1 MSKHGFSIREA
12 RRIEE
17 INANINIYTHEKSG
31 ARLIHIDTDDN
42 NKVFAIG
49 FRTPPTDDTGV
60 AHIMEHS
67 VLCGSKKYPS
77 KEPFVELLKGSLKT
91 FLNAFTASDYTL
103 YPIASMNDKD
113 FKNLIEVYLDAVFY
127 PNIHQDKQILMQEGW
142 HYEMNPE
149 TQELDISGVVYNEMK
164 GAYSSPMRNMYRTLN
179 AELFPE
185 TPYRFESGGD
195 PDAIPQLTQEM
206 FTQFHKKHYHP
217 SNSYIYLYGKLDIN
231 YYLNLLNDEALQ
243 YFDAVETDT
252 SVAVQ
257 QKFDEPVRKTIEY
270 SISSNE
276 SEQEK
281 NWYAVQY
288 LIDSKNNP
296 EINFAFEVIAHLLLD
311 TPAAPLKNALIK
323 AGIGKDVMGHFESC
337 SKQPT
342 FTILV
347 KDAYSEKCNDF
358 EAIIENTLS
367 DLCKNGI
374 DKTLIEA
381 SINIKEFILREADF
395 SGFPKGLFYIWNS
408 VCSWVHDF
416 DPIEPLAFEER
427 LENVKQALNSKYLE
441 SLIQYYLLDNQ
452 HRCIITM
459 EPKKGLTEY
468 NNELFR
474 KQLQEIKAGFTPE
487 QLQAVIDDTKALKER
502 QSTPDTPESLEKI
515 PLLSLT
521 DVNKKAESYETIVE
535 QFGSVEF
542 LSHPLFT
549 NGIAYV
555 RFYFDAKVIDQD
567 DIKYLGLLSGIL
579 TAVSTKKRSYGDLSN
594 LINIHTGG
602 IGFCMNVYNDHDDFD
617 QYYPKMV
624 LDAKVLISKV
634 PKLIEIIREILLE
647 TDYEEYSRLL
657 EILNQDKSGMELSLI
672 NSGSSYAS
680 KRLLA
685 YFSQNGVY
693 GDILEGV
700 EQYFLLKE
708 LTKDFNSQKIK
719 LSEKLKNIA
728 GKLFN
733 ANNLKISFTA
743 PENDFKEFKTLV
755 SPLIADLNQEK
766 YPQQDYHFNLIKEN
780 EAFLTPGK
788 VQYVCKGFNYKTLG
802 HQYTG
807 AMRVMGTIARL
818 DYLWNNIRVLGGAYG
833 AMYNFTYSGLM
844 YTNSYRDPNLKE
856 SLNTYDNLSKFIREL
871 NLTDRELTK
880 YILGTI
886 SSYDYPETP
895 SVKGETA
902 DRNYFS
908 RIDNKFLQINRDQML
923 STTVDDIRAL
933 ADMIDEV
940 MKQNRYCV
948 FGSEGK
954 IKENLDLFQ
963 TVIAIFE

>member
-12 RRIEE
+12 RHIEE
-17 INANINIYTHEKSG
+17 INANVNIYTHNKSG
-31 ARLIHIDTDDN
+31 ARLIHIDADDN

-67 VLCGSKKYPS
+67 VLCGSKKFPG

-103 YPIASMNDKD
+103 YPLASMNDKD
-113 FKNLIEVYLDAVFY
+113 FKNLIEVYLDAVFF
-127 PNIHQDKQILMQEGW
+127 PNIHQDKKILMQEGW
-142 HYEMNPE
+142 HYEINPE
-149 TQELDISGVVYNEMK
+149 NGELDISGVVYNEMK
-164 GAYSSPMRNMYRTLN
+164 GAYSSPMRNMHRALN
-179 AELFPE
+179 SSLFPD

-206 FTQFHKKHYHP
+206 FTEFHKKHYHP
-217 SNSYIYLYGKLDIN
+217 SNSYIYLYGKIDIDF
-231 YYLNLLNDEALQ
+231 YLNLLNDEALKH
-243 YFDAVETDT
+243 FDTIDTDT
-252 SVAVQ
+252 SVPSQ
-257 QKFDEPVRKTIEY
+257 SLFDEPVRKTIPY

-276 SEQEK
+276 NEQDK
-281 NWYAVQY
+281 HWYAVQY

-296 EINFAFEVIAHLLLD
+296 EINFAFEVISHLLLD

-347 KDAYSEKCNDF
+347 KDAQIGKCNDF
-358 EAIIENTLS
+358 EAIIENTLKS
-367 DLCKNGI
+367 LCENGI

-408 VCSWVHDF
+408 VCNWVHDF

-427 LENVKQALNSKYLE
+427 LETVKQALTGKYLE
-441 SLIQYYLLDNQ
+441 SLIQYFVLDNQ
-452 HRCIITM
+452 HRCVITM
-459 EPKKGLTEY
+459 EPKKGLTEL
-468 NNELFR
+468 NNETFR
-474 KQLQEIKAGFTPE
+474 KQLQDIKAGFSPE
-487 QLQAVIDDTKALKER
+487 QLQAIIEDTKALKER
-502 QSTPDTPESLEKI
+502 QSAPDSPEDLEKI
-515 PLLSLT
+515 PLLSLN

-535 QFGSVEF
+535 QNGASEF
-542 LSHPLFT
+542 LVHPLFT
-549 NGIAYV
+549 NGIAYI
-555 RFYFDAKVIDQD
+555 RFYFDAKVLEQE
-567 DIKYLGLLSGIL
+567 DIKYLGILSGIL
-579 TAVSTKKRSYGDLSN
+579 GAISTKSRSYADLSN

-602 IGFCMNVYNDHDDFD
+602 IGFGVNVYNDRDDYD

-624 LDAKVLISKV
+624 LDAKVLVSKM

-647 TDYEEYSRLL
+647 TDFEEYSRIL
-657 EILNQDKSGMELSLI
+657 EILNQDKSSMELSLI

-693 GDILEGV
+693 GDQLEGV
-700 EQYFLLKE
+700 EQYFFLKE
-708 LTKDFNSQKIK
+708 MTKDFNAKKIK
-719 LSEKLKNIA
+719 LSEKLRSIA
-728 GKLFN
+728 NKLFN

-743 PENDFKEFKTLV
+743 PENDFKDFKNLV
-755 SPLIADLNQEK
+755 NPLISELNQEK
-766 YPQQDYHFNLIKEN
+766 YPVQDYKFDLIKDN

-788 VQYVCKGFNYKTLG
+788 VQYVCKGYNYHTLG

-818 DYLWNNIRVLGGAYG
+818 DFLWNNIRVLGGAYG
-833 AMYNFTYSGLM
+833 AMLNFTYSGLF

-856 SLNTYDNLSKFIREL
+856 SLITYNNLAQFIKNLEL
-871 NLTDRELTK
+871 NDRELTK

-908 RIDNKFLQINRDQML
+908 RIDNQFLQTNRDQML
-923 STTVDDIRAL
+923 STTVEDVRNL
-933 ADMIDEV
+933 ASLIDSV
-940 MKQNRYCV
+940 MQQNRYCV

-963 TVIAIFE
+963 AVIALFE